1 MQDILMYERYSALE
15 YMWFQWAVWQQYLNS
30 IFLKVYESI
39 EYMELYSNYLF
50 ILWNCPFTF
59 EHHTVYDVT
68 QPVLVACYILL

>member
-50 ILWNCPFTF
+50 IL
-59 EHHTVYDVT
+59 
-68 QPVLVACYILL
+68 